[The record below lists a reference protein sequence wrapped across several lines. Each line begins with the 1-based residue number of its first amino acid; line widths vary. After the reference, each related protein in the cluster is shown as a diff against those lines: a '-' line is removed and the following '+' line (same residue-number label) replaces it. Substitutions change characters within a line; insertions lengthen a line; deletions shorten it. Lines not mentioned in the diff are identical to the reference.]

1 MCERRDLRR
10 AKMIEALHT
19 FRPCEALTLAAVA
32 WFGCND
38 RETPPRCPEGP
49 RNETMMKTMKEN
61 RDGIGPNLR
70 FTVFGSC
77 CLVWVSDPVG
87 WKSLLIRIHDQHV
100 TITPAWTRKSQC
112 SNFSQH
118 FVEVSDFSMLL
129 DGKSVIRCKKSLD
142 NELSESHQPMGSNG
156 HFPSEYN
163 SPQRVE
169 SDEFMVCLISTYSS
183 IVQFISII
191 YVLPNKISQFKNGNM
206 KCLDIAQRCSKRSLF
221 SFKQLKKLLTF
232 VEHSGGLIV
241 FIFRIENLCSLQ
253 SYTML
258 FEHRSGWM
266 SRKLSNASAKHGC
279 NKRVT
284 QLAESE

>member
-1 MCERRDLRR
+1 
-10 AKMIEALHT
+10 MIEAIHT
-19 FRPCEALTLAAVA
+19 FRPCEALTLAAVV

-70 FTVFGSC
+70 FTVFGSF

-100 TITPAWTRKSQC
+100 TITPAWTRKSVQQFFFPC
-112 SNFSQH
+112 CDSQH
-118 FVEVSDFSMLL
+118 FVEVSDFSMLS
-129 DGKSVIRCKKSLD
+129 DGKSVIRCKNLSLD

-169 SDEFMVCLISTYSS
+169 SDEFMVCLIST
-183 IVQFISII
+183 
-191 YVLPNKISQFKNGNM
+191 
-206 KCLDIAQRCSKRSLF
+206 
-221 SFKQLKKLLTF
+221 
-232 VEHSGGLIV
+232 
-241 FIFRIENLCSLQ
+241 
-253 SYTML
+253 
-258 FEHRSGWM
+258 
-266 SRKLSNASAKHGC
+266 
-279 NKRVT
+279 
-284 QLAESE
+284 

>member
-1 MCERRDLRR
+1 M
-10 AKMIEALHT
+10 
-19 FRPCEALTLAAVA
+19 
-32 WFGCND
+32 
-38 RETPPRCPEGP
+38 
-49 RNETMMKTMKEN
+49 
-61 RDGIGPNLR
+61 LR
-70 FTVFGSC
+70 FTAFLG
-77 CLVWVSDPVG
+77 
-87 WKSLLIRIHDQHV
+87 
-100 TITPAWTRKSQC
+100 
-112 SNFSQH
+112 
-118 FVEVSDFSMLL
+118 VSDFSMLL

-258 FEHRSGWM
+258 FEHRSG
-266 SRKLSNASAKHGC
+266 
-279 NKRVT
+279 
-284 QLAESE
+284 

>member
-19 FRPCEALTLAAVA
+19 SRPCEALTLAAVA

-49 RNETMMKTMKEN
+49 RNERMMKTMKEN

-112 SNFSQH
+112 RNFSFHVAIHSISWGFRFQH
-118 FVEVSDFSMLL
+118 AFGWQVSDSM
-129 DGKSVIRCKKSLD
+129 
-142 NELSESHQPMGSNG
+142 Q
-156 HFPSEYN
+156 
-163 SPQRVE
+163 
-169 SDEFMVCLISTYSS
+169 
-183 IVQFISII
+183 
-191 YVLPNKISQFKNGNM
+191 KIS
-206 KCLDIAQRCSKRSLF
+206 
-221 SFKQLKKLLTF
+221 
-232 VEHSGGLIV
+232 
-241 FIFRIENLCSLQ
+241 
-253 SYTML
+253 
-258 FEHRSGWM
+258 
-266 SRKLSNASAKHGC
+266 
-279 NKRVT
+279 
-284 QLAESE
+284 

>member
-1 MCERRDLRR
+1 M
-10 AKMIEALHT
+10 
-19 FRPCEALTLAAVA
+19 
-32 WFGCND
+32 
-38 RETPPRCPEGP
+38 
-49 RNETMMKTMKEN
+49 
-61 RDGIGPNLR
+61 LR
-70 FTVFGSC
+70 FTAFCRSFRFQHAFG
-77 CLVWVSDPVG
+77 WQVSD
-87 WKSLLIRIHDQHV
+87 
-100 TITPAWTRKSQC
+100 
-112 SNFSQH
+112 
-118 FVEVSDFSMLL
+118 SMQ
-129 DGKSVIRCKKSLD
+129 KSLD
-142 NELSESHQPMGSNG
+142 NELSESHQPTGSNG

-183 IVQFISII
+183 RVQFIFSQI

-258 FEHRSGWM
+258 FEHRSG
-266 SRKLSNASAKHGC
+266 
-279 NKRVT
+279 
-284 QLAESE
+284 